1 MKLSERGLGKEL
13 GVSRT
18 PMREAFQMLLSEGVI
33 ERLDDGS
40 VQVKSFSLADMRDVY
55 QTRMAIESSLTAL
68 AAQNA
73 VDSQIEFLREC
84 CRRHERLIDQM
95 ASGAIPP
102 EDFHLCKYINM
113 EEVERP
119 FHNTIAQASGNRLM
133 VKLVD
138 QMFIL
143 SRSWTPLQ
151 TFRILSPEEAIKTNR
166 RVLGE
171 HEAILSA
178 IAAHDADAARKEG
191 WFHVENAMNIVLQCM
206 EQKQIPDDSVQSKLN
221 RITNLIK

>member
-1 MKLSERGLGKEL
+1 MKLSERGLGNEL

-18 PMREAFQMLLSEGVI
+18 PMREAFQTLLAEGVI

-40 VQVKSFSLADMRDVY
+40 VQVKSFSIADMRDIY
-55 QTRMAIESSLTAL
+55 QTRMAIESSLSAL

-95 ASGAIPP
+95 DSGAIPP
-102 EDFHLCKYINM
+102 EDFPLCKYVNL

-119 FHNTIAQASGNRLM
+119 FHNMIAQASGNRLM
-133 VKLVD
+133 LKLVD
-138 QMFIL
+138 QMYLL
-143 SRSWTPLQ
+143 SRSWTPLP
-151 TFRILSPEEAIKTNR
+151 TIRVLSPEETIQTNR

-171 HEAILSA
+171 HEAILTA

-191 WFHVENAMNIVLQCM
+191 WFHVENAMHIILDCM
-206 EQKQIPDDSVQSKLN
+206 EQKQIPDDSMQSKLN